1 MTFYRNIFV
10 YNTWGVSGDEHSL
23 NWLLKVDVSLWI
35 RCAYYS
41 RKIYFSLSKFNDKFF
56 FCINILLILN
66 MYLI

>member
-10 YNTWGVSGDEHSL
+10 YNGWGVTGDERSL

-56 FCINILLILN
+56 FV
-66 MYLI
+66 